1 MSVSGIDGGIDLAL
15 PVFAVSIPSVDMPPL
30 GMQATVVDGQLR
42 VDITGDDFL
51 IAAETLYNVDK
62 DLFESNFSFM
72 FSHLVVI
79 LASEIKEG

>member
-1 MSVSGIDGGIDLAL
+1 MQL
-15 PVFAVSIPSVDMPPL
+15 PGRRLYHYLCSRI
-30 GMQATVVDGQLR
+30 
-42 VDITGDDFL
+42 GDDFL
-51 IAAETLYNVDK
+51 VAAETLYNVDK

>member
-1 MSVSGIDGGIDLAL
+1 
-15 PVFAVSIPSVDMPPL
+15 MPPL

-62 DLFESNFSFM
+62 DLFAANFSFM
-72 FSHLVVI
+72 FSELIVI